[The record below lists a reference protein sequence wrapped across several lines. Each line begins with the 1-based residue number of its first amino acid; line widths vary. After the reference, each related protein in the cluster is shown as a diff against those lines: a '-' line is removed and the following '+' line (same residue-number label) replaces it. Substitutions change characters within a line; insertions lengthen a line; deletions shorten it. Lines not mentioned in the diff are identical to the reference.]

1 MDDNEVSDSR
11 SVGDVVGVDVA
22 AADVDD
28 SDVVD
33 STAIKRSYDAS
44 DGA

>member
-1 MDDNEVSDSR
+1 MSDSS

-28 SDVVD
+28 SDDVD
-33 STAIKRSYDAS
+33 STAIKRSNDDS
-44 DGA
+44 DGV